1 MLAGNQFR
9 QVWYEVSKVVLPVT
23 FVEYKW
29 NLQTDR
35 LAYWRA
41 AEHHQRLLLRR
52 NYHVA
57 E

>member
-1 MLAGNQFR
+1 
-9 QVWYEVSKVVLPVT
+9 
-23 FVEYKW
+23 
-29 NLQTDR
+29 

-52 NYHVA
+52 GNYPVA